1 MEKRKSR
8 SGRNGAAEQMG
19 RGVAI
24 PPDEKNG
31 VDEVQAQITFLED
44 TTPLE
49 RRIGHIFHD
58 RTILCEA
65 LTHSTYAHEA
75 KQKKKESCPCNER
88 MEFLGD
94 AVLSLVIG
102 DYLYRSYPNSAEGEL
117 TNLRKY
123 LVCREALAGYSEAL
137 ELGRYLYLGKGEEK
151 LGGRSSPSILENAFE
166 ALTAAVY
173 LDVENQGGDGRAVVK
188 SYFLPLAQERL
199 SRYGRL
205 ETIQD
210 YKTLLQ
216 EIVQRAKED
225 TLTYV
230 PVAETGP
237 DHCKIFTVEAR
248 LNGSTLIGRG
258 SGRTKR
264 EAEQAAAKQAI
275 TDYFRDFTEA

>member
-1 MEKRKSR
+1 MDKRTN
-8 SGRNGAAEQMG
+8 RNGKEPKNERTRSETVPNAEEKAPEAAVLFSSDTE
-19 RGVAI
+19 A
-24 PPDEKNG
+24 
-31 VDEVQAQITFLED
+31 LE
-44 TTPLE
+44 T
-49 RRIGHIFHD
+49 RIGHRFSD
-58 RTILCEA
+58 RALLCEA

-75 KQKKKESCPCNER
+75 KQKKKDPCPCNER
-88 MEFLGD
+88 LEFLGD

-102 DYLYRSYPNSAEGEL
+102 DYLYRKYPDSAEGEL

-123 LVCREALAGYSEAL
+123 LVCREALAGYSESIG
-137 ELGRYLYLGKGEEK
+137 LGQYLYLGKGEEK

-173 LDVENQGGDGRAVVK
+173 LDVENGGGDGRAVVK
-188 SYFLPLAQERL
+188 RYFLPLAEARL
-199 SRYGRL
+199 ASYGRL

-230 PVAETGP
+230 PVAESGP
-237 DHCKIFTVEAR
+237 DHCKTFTVEAR
-248 LNGSTLIGRG
+248 LNRSTVIGRG
-258 SGRTKR
+258 SGKTKR

-275 TDYFRDFTEA
+275 TDYFRDFTEQ